1 MRAIACIEPRAASR
15 AAASR
20 HEIPGGAGRNWG
32 GRWRRTV
39 ARALLLVGGI
49 LNLAFAAF
57 HVVLFRNIEAS
68 TTLSPS
74 AKGLMHAL
82 NGAGTL
88 FIVFF
93 VVVSLFFR
101 DDLLMTRL
109 GKLTLGLVAA
119 LYLIRAAE
127 EFVLFKFSPLIFGSC
142 AVVGGLYV
150 AILLMAIRGHG
161 PTTGTQTAG

>member
-1 MRAIACIEPRAASR
+1 
-15 AAASR
+15 
-20 HEIPGGAGRNWG
+20 
-32 GRWRRTV
+32 
-39 ARALLLVGGI
+39 LVGGI

-127 EFVLFKFSPLIFGSC
+127 EFFLFKFSPLIFGSC

-150 AILLMAIRGHG
+150 AILLMAIRGHS

>member
-1 MRAIACIEPRAASR
+1 
-15 AAASR
+15 
-20 HEIPGGAGRNWG
+20 
-32 GRWRRTV
+32 V
-39 ARALLLVGGI
+39 ARALLFVGGI

-57 HVVLFRNIEAS
+57 HIGLFRGIQAS

-74 AKGLMHAL
+74 AKGLMHAF
-82 NGAGTL
+82 NAAGTL

-101 DDLLMTRL
+101 DDLLNTRL

-119 LYLIRAAE
+119 LYLSRAAE
-127 EFVLFKFSPLIFGSC
+127 EFFLFKFTPVIFGSC

-161 PTTGTQTAG
+161 PTTETQAAG